1 MKMAVTCDEV
11 MALLDG
17 IAPFKLAQDWDN
29 AGLLIGRGDASV
41 QNILV
46 AMDLTPGVVEEA
58 IQRSCEMIITHHP
71 ILFRGTNR
79 ITDADGEQKMI
90 LRLIEKG
97 IALCACHTNFDSAQS
112 GTSDMLIR
120 LLGVTDPQ
128 PLIAHVEKAYK
139 VVTFVP
145 MEHAP
150 AVRRAATAAGAGK
163 QGFYEGCMFAAQG
176 IGMFT
181 PQEGAAPYIGQK
193 GRFESVPE
201 ERMETFADIHTL
213 PGVIKAVLQAHPY
226 EEPVIDVYPLQRE
239 QKQGLGR
246 VGMLKKPCTLDALCD
261 RLSQYVKGQKSVV
274 GEGSRMVSAIAVQ
287 CGAGGVSDMQIAKR
301 LKADVLIS
309 ADIKHH
315 DRLYAAQIGMSL
327 INCLHHESEY
337 PGLLSLIAGLQEAA
351 NQVQYNVRVFESMV
365 PQAVRYIE

>member
-1 MKMAVTCDEV
+1 MAATCHEV
-11 MALLDG
+11 VALLDG
-17 IAPFKLAQDWDN
+17 IAPFELAQDWDN
-29 AGLLIGRGDASV
+29 AGLLIGRGDAVV
-41 QNILV
+41 QNVLV
-46 AMDLTPGVVEEA
+46 AMDLTPEVVEEA
-58 IQRSCEMIITHHP
+58 VQKRCEMIITHHP

-79 ITDADGEQKMI
+79 ITDASGEQKMI

-97 IALCACHTNFDSAQS
+97 IALCACHTNFDSAQT
-112 GTSDMLIR
+112 GTSDMLIK
-120 LLGVTDPQ
+120 LLGVTDSQ
-128 PLIAHVEKAYK
+128 PLIAQVEKAYK

-145 MEHAP
+145 VEHAQD
-150 AVRRAATAAGAGK
+150 VLRAATAAGAGR
-163 QGFYEGCMFAAQG
+163 QGLYEGCMFRAQG

-193 GRFESVPE
+193 GRSESVPE
-201 ERMETFADIHTL
+201 ERIETFTDIHTL

-239 QKQGLGR
+239 RKQGLGR
-246 VGMLKKPCTLDALCD
+246 VGMLKRPCTLDALCD

-274 GEGSRMVSAIAVQ
+274 GDGDRVVSTIAVQ
-287 CGAGGVSDMQIAKR
+287 CGAGGVSDMQLARR

-315 DRLYAAQIGMSL
+315 DRLYAAQIGIGL

-337 PGLLSLIAGLQEAA
+337 PGLLSLISGLQEAA
-351 NQVQYNVRVFESMV
+351 DQVQYNVRVFESMV